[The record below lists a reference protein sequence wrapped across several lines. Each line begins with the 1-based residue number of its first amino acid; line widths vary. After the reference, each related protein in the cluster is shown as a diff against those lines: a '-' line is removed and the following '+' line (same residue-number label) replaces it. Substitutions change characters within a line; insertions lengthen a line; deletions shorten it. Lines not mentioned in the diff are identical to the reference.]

1 MSEKTIKLT
10 ELNNRLVESSKRL
23 AYLESS
29 FIELA
34 MQVVEMEEVER
45 DYEDIV
51 KKLKVANNH
60 KISSTFIKDE
70 VGNIQKVIKETQE
83 EIFKFR
89 KRKLSV
95 KDEDY
100 QKVSSKIMRKTEN
113 VEKATALLE
122 KFMKKYTNPK
132 GLLTIAEINRKQ
144 TENEVNKQLY
154 IKADNLVRI
163 LKIDKYESQRQGIV
177 NEGIKFTDGLN
188 RKAALQVERLK
199 NIENKM
205 IVEQKGTPVMKPKYV
220 VEDALA
226 LLIACKKIQ
235 FYSDD
240 VPKIDAFVEKILSVY
255 SARGVEFTPEKL
267 DELAD
272 EQIRKDTE
280 YLLKLPIRYTKNVNS
295 NKTQL
300 DFIKDE
306 NYYLEKK
313 IEFLNKKYAS
323 NMLQINSQYSKNE
336 LIKIQM
342 DLEEIENALLGLDT
356 MYESKKVIEKAKDL
370 IIPNKRK
377 VLAAAN

>member
-1 MSEKTIKLT
+1 MSEKTIKLS
-10 ELNNRLVESSKRL
+10 ELNSRLVESSKQL

-34 MQVVEMEEVER
+34 MQIVEMEEVER

-51 KKLKVANNH
+51 KKLKVSNNH
-60 KISSTFIKDE
+60 KISSTFIKEE
-70 VGNIQKVIKETQE
+70 VGNIQKVIKETQN

-100 QKVSSKIMRKTEN
+100 KKVSSKIMRKTEN
-113 VEKATALLE
+113 VEKATALFE
-122 KFMKKYTNPK
+122 KFIRKYTNPK
-132 GLLTIAEINRKQ
+132 GIITIAEINRKQ
-144 TENEVNKQLY
+144 TENEINKQLY
-154 IKADNLVRI
+154 IKADNIVRI
-163 LKIDKYESQRQGIV
+163 LKVDKYESQRQAIV
-177 NEGIKFTDGLN
+177 AEGIKFTDGLN
-188 RKAALQVERLK
+188 RKASLQVERLK
-199 NIENKM
+199 NIEYKM
-205 IVEQKGTPVMKPKYV
+205 IVEQKGTPLMKQKYV

-226 LLIACKKIQ
+226 ILLACKKIV

-255 SARGVEFTPEKL
+255 SARGVEFSPEKL
-267 DELAD
+267 DEISD
-272 EQIRKDTE
+272 ERIRKDSE
-280 YLLKLPIRYTKNVNS
+280 YLLKLPIRYTKKVNS

-306 NYYLEKK
+306 NAYLERKVAY
-313 IEFLNKKYAS
+313 LDRKYAV
-323 NMLQINSQYSKNE
+323 NMLQINSQYSRNE

-370 IIPNKRK
+370 IIPNKAK